1 MTTVIMVSIKATP
14 CTMLLSVLVYVVSM
28 SNSTFSSD
36 SGLHV
41 SSAVSEP
48 SVQLLCPPGFIYS
61 ADTNNC
67 ECYPNSNVVCNEQQ
81 EASLEFGYCM
91 TYEEGEGTF
100 LGVCGSFLAHGRS
113 VTNRLY
119 LELPGNLTD
128 LNDFMC
134 APMSRKGLICSECID
149 GFAPAI
155 TSFGYQCSNCTES
168 AWYGVPLFLFL
179 EFVPITIFYFII
191 ITFRISVTTAPM
203 TSFVL
208 FSQLAAHLFTV
219 FISLTAVIENEY
231 GSGMI
236 YFIKL
241 ITTLYGIWNLDFFR
255 YLIPPFCISPR
266 LKLIHIFSLYYISAF
281 YPLVLIGITWA
292 CIELRS
298 RNFKP
303 LTWIWGLMKK
313 CYCKRSR
320 GQADSKSTIIDAFAT
335 FFLLSYTRLLF
346 TSLYF
351 LITLTIEKNGS
362 TFRVAA
368 GLDPTSDYFSKNH
381 APFAVLAILIL
392 IGPVL
397 IPVTVLTF
405 YPVRVF
411 RSLLQKC
418 KISGHL
424 WAALNIFVE
433 KFHSCYRDGLDGGKD
448 LRCFVCL
455 PFLLRLSILIGAFT
469 PTFATFWFFHFLVY
483 GGASLLIAIVQPYKR
498 AYMNIIDSLILAI
511 ISLVGILY
519 ILYLNPAP
527 SEEQNSTFFLILLCL
542 DFTLPLFG
550 IITIIIFK
558 LFKNKIPTNWIHAC
572 SKNCCRPSK
581 TDINASAMDEGNNEA
596 RRVTTTTMTEMELPD
611 RILHPDCYVEERIND
626 T

>member
-1 MTTVIMVSIKATP
+1 
-14 CTMLLSVLVYVVSM
+14 
-28 SNSTFSSD
+28 
-36 SGLHV
+36 
-41 SSAVSEP
+41 
-48 SVQLLCPPGFIYS
+48 
-61 ADTNNC
+61 
-67 ECYPNSNVVCNEQQ
+67 
-81 EASLEFGYCM
+81 
-91 TYEEGEGTF
+91 
-100 LGVCGSFLAHGRS
+100 
-113 VTNRLY
+113 
-119 LELPGNLTD
+119 
-128 LNDFMC
+128 
-134 APMSRKGLICSECID
+134 
-149 GFAPAI
+149 
-155 TSFGYQCSNCTES
+155 
-168 AWYGVPLFLFL
+168 
-179 EFVPITIFYFII
+179 
-191 ITFRISVTTAPM
+191 
-203 TSFVL
+203 
-208 FSQLAAHLFTV
+208 
-219 FISLTAVIENEY
+219 
-231 GSGMI
+231 MI

-241 ITTLYGIWNLDFFR
+241 ITSLYGIWNLDFFR

-292 CIELRS
+292 CIELHS

-303 LTWIWGLMKK
+303 FTWIWDHLKK

-351 LITLTIEKNGS
+351 LLASTTEKNGS

-405 YPVRVF
+405 YPVRAF

-418 KISGHL
+418 KISGHS

-433 KFHSCYRDGLDGGKD
+433 KFYSCYRDGLDGGKD

-455 PFLLRLSILIGAFT
+455 PFLLRLSILIGALT
-469 PTFATFWFFHFLVY
+469 PTLATFWFFHFLVY

-511 ISLVGILY
+511 ISPVGIIY

-527 SEEQNSTFFLILLCL
+527 SQQQHSTFFLILLCL

-581 TDINASAMDEGNNEA
+581 TDHESASAMDEGNNEE
-596 RRVTTTTMTEMELPD
+596 RKVTTTTMAEMELPD
-611 RILHPDCYVEERIND
+611 RILHPDCYVEEKKND
-626 T
+626 TEAQ